1 MLLPAHFWYSCKQHM
16 KMYNYKIHAQSDLAL
31 VFSVSLHEVD
41 LLLVLRQN
49 I

>member
-31 VFSVSLHEVD
+31 VFSVSFM
-41 LLLVLRQN
+41 RW
-49 I
+49 ICFWF